1 MMKAIKF
8 NPITQAKSKSQ
19 ETPNTTHG
27 GARPGAGLPKIV
39 GGKRVLVTLTP
50 KNVETAKN
58 LGGGNVSKGIRA
70 ALDKVKK

>member
-1 MMKAIKF
+1 MMAKNKPHAKAST
-8 NPITQAKSKSQ
+8 NVVVTH
-19 ETPNTTHG
+19 THG
-27 GARPGAGLPKIV
+27 GARPGAGLPKIE

-50 KNVETAKN
+50 KNVETAKS